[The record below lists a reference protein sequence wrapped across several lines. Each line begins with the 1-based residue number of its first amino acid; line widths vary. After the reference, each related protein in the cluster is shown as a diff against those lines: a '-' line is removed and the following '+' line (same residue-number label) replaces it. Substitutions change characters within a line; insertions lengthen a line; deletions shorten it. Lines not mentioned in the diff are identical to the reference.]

1 MMLPQI
7 FISGLILLLPGAVDS
22 YRVVKGVLGHPV
34 TLPCTYSTL
43 QGVLRTCWGRG
54 ECPSFNC
61 INTLMRTNGHSVTY
75 QRSSRYQLKG
85 NVSGGNVSLTI
96 ENVVQSD
103 SGLYCCRVEIPGWF
117 NDLKVTFSLEVKP
130 EIPTSPPTSPTT
142 VTRPTT
148 TSPTTIRP
156 TATTRLTTTSKP
168 TTTGRPATTVKA
180 TTMSTRPTHVP
191 TSSRVSA
198 LPPTRA
204 HIQTHIPEPTTT
216 DPYQTAAEV
225 TETPSYTFADWN
237 NTVTSSD
244 NSWNNYTESIP
255 SWKQQKNMTK
265 GFYIGISIAALM
277 LLLLLV
283 CTVAVT
289 RYILK
294 KKKTGSLSLVAFR
307 VSKCGALENIAGVQS
322 RAEDNVYI
330 IEDSPYP
337 TE

>member
-148 TSPTTIRP
+148 TM
-156 TATTRLTTTSKP
+156 
-168 TTTGRPATTVKA
+168 KA